1 MLQVWG
7 KQKPPKEKKHLNTK
21 DALIKGAMTKGQSH
35 NVNTNNKKVDPE
47 KVKYMMKC
55 AMLEKKTQHLEQKLV
70 RI

>member
-1 MLQVWG
+1 
-7 KQKPPKEKKHLNTK
+7 
-21 DALIKGAMTKGQSH
+21 MTKGQSH